1 MGIIGA
7 MEITTR
13 VGCKNMCVYCPQD
26 KFIKAYKKRSDVV
39 QMSLDTFKTC
49 LDKIPHNIHIH
60 FSGMAE
66 PWLNPN
72 CTDMILYAHKCGFE
86 IAVFTTTTGMSLTDI
101 DLIKHIPFR
110 TFEVHLPDDKN
121 YTNIKVDKEYLL
133 KIHKLSA
140 SNIHG
145 INYMSIGGVHPE
157 IKKILSGIMVRED
170 ELVDRAGN
178 VNGIVGINKKE
189 KLKGKIICI
198 GCGKILNHNVLLP
211 NGDVI
216 LCCMDYGLQHVL
228 GNLLLSDYEPLFNS
242 DEYQKIIR
250 GLDDS
255 MDILCRYCSNAKQTE
270 LRYHFLRNVRRLKS
284 KYRYR

>member
-1 MGIIGA
+1 
-7 MEITTR
+7 
-13 VGCKNMCVYCPQD
+13 
-26 KFIKAYKKRSDVV
+26 
-39 QMSLDTFKTC
+39 
-49 LDKIPHNIHIH
+49 
-60 FSGMAE
+60 
-66 PWLNPN
+66 
-72 CTDMILYAHKCGFE
+72 
-86 IAVFTTTTGMSLTDI
+86 MSLTEI
-101 DLIKHIPFR
+101 DLIKDIPFR

-133 KIHKLSA
+133 KIHKFSA

-145 INYMSIGGVHPE
+145 INYMNIGGVHPE

-242 DEYQKIIR
+242 VN
-250 GLDDS
+250 G
-255 MDILCRYCSNAKQTE
+255 
-270 LRYHFLRNVRRLKS
+270 RLKLS
-284 KYRYR
+284 HFRS

>member
-72 CTDMILYAHKCGFE
+72 CTDMILYVHKCGFE
-86 IAVFTTTTGMSLTDI
+86 IAVFTTTTGMSLADI

-157 IKKILSGIMVRED
+157 IKKILSGIMVREN

-178 VNGIVGINKKE
+178 VNGIVGINKKG

-270 LRYHFLRNVRRLKS
+270 FRYRFLRNVRHLKS